1 MVFHR
6 IKINAICPCLKLSN
20 TSSNIEKIAQ
30 FNFLYVTLD
39 YYIL

>member
-6 IKINAICPCLKLSN
+6 IRMNAIWFSLKLST

-39 YYIL
+39 FYKL